1 MRLAARREDVLRRR
15 GLLRSHVVSVVVRAS
30 IVLCLVGL
38 IAGCGGG
45 GTSGTATG
53 AVALHATWEQS
64 SHGAIRSARSVP
76 SPVPTQPVPPSVSTV
91 EVRVH
96 AMGGQL
102 VRTFVDPAE
111 TRDVVIQNLR
121 AGPATLQVF
130 GYDLPFAERSLLDDF
145 NLPPSYESPPVA
157 VIIPAGQTADAGTV
171 MLTAQP
177 FVTDF
182 DPALGASGVSRSTLV
197 TFILATAVGD
207 IDATTIDISVAGN
220 TVVTNGQTQ
229 PGATLLPC
237 VDGGEVPC
245 GARADRM
252 LQGFIFSFDAQM
264 PYPAESVIPV
274 VVSAGDTNHPQRSF
288 SGFRYTFTTGQVVVT
303 PTSTATSTAT
313 STPTT
318 PETPTHTPTATLTA
332 TPALTFTATATP
344 TSTATRTPTPSQ
356 TQTRTRTATVT
367 ATGSNTATATE
378 TETPTPQ
385 PVRYIVTTTAN
396 DGPGSLRQAIRDANA
411 DLQPS
416 LIEFDP
422 TLAGETI
429 SLTDPTVPVDSLT
442 IEDID
447 TTINGDIDGDG
458 RPDIEVDGPG
468 VEFGFDVFATGVII
482 EGLSISSF
490 DSAGILIEPD
500 ASNVV
505 VNHCYVGVGLDGVS
519 DAHNFETGIE
529 VHGHAHRIINSV
541 ISANFGLGFDIDA
554 DANGV
559 IIKGNVIGASAD
571 RTVSLGNGDDGVAI
585 TDGSDHVIG
594 GTGPNDGNFIVSNGG
609 SGISIFRQTLTPTP
623 LAQPT
628 GHITI
633 QGNQIGDPNL
643 RGNIEGIGIID
654 APDVLVGGSEPGAAN
669 VIQANAG
676 VGITILGAQSTRVT
690 LSRNSLAA
698 NDDQGIVRTDGA
710 ETLVSPPVIHLD
722 GQTIVGTGASN
733 STIEIFATD
742 EPPDA
747 TGAGEGETFLGSV
760 RSDGEGV
767 FSFPLAQP
775 LPMHVTAT
783 LTDPMGNTSVYAQNI
798 DVAETPTPTETPTDT
813 PTPEDTTTPT
823 LTPTETP
830 TVPEVPTPTATETQT
845 AGDTATP
852 TASASETPTAIVT
865 LTPTETTTPGET
877 LTPTTTATPTVT
889 TTPEDTATPSPTA
902 TETASVTATAT
913 ETASSGETLT
923 PTLSPTAS
931 HTASPT
937 ETATATVS
945 VTPTAG
951 DTPTVTE
958 TPTTTVTASPSSTP
972 TPTATLTG
980 AGLAYV
986 SNSGSN
992 SVSVIDVGSNVVVR
1006 SVPVGTAPFGVAVDG
1021 SGTRAYVTNLLSRT
1035 LSVIDTDT
1043 NKVVHTLSVGSL
1055 PRGVAVNASGT
1066 RVYVANELSGTLS
1079 VIDTLTNEVSDIP
1092 LGGSPFG
1099 VDVNPVSEG
1108 QVFVTNRSGGTV
1120 SVLNTAEGGL
1130 DTVPVG
1136 AAPLGVAVDPAGSFA
1151 YVANSESDSVSII
1164 NSDTF
1169 GVTSVD
1175 VGDQP
1180 VAVAINPTGTRVYV
1194 ANSMGNSVSV
1204 IDTVD
1209 PRVVSTIRVPGQPF
1223 GIAVD
1228 AVGTQVYVA
1237 TLAANQVA
1245 VINVATG
1252 GVATIDVDSG
1262 PVAFGRFVG
1271 PSAVGQ

>member
-30 IVLCLVGL
+30 NVLCLVGL

-45 GTSGTATG
+45 GTNGTATG
-53 AVALHATWEQS
+53 AVALRATWEQS
-64 SHGAIRSARSVP
+64 SHGVSAARRLP
-76 SPVPTQPVPPSVSTV
+76 NPVPTQPVPPSVSTV

-102 VRTFVDPAE
+102 VSSFVDPTE

-121 AGPATLQVF
+121 AGPATLRVF
-130 GYDLPFAERSLLDDF
+130 GYDLPFAKRSLLDDF
-145 NLPPSYESPPVA
+145 NLPPSYQSPPVA

-197 TFILATAVGD
+197 NFILATAVGN
-207 IDATTIDISVAGN
+207 IDATTIGIRVAGN
-220 TVVTNGQTQ
+220 PVVTNGQTQ
-229 PGATLLPC
+229 PGATLRPC
-237 VDGGEVPC
+237 GDGGEVPC

-252 LQGFIFSFDAQM
+252 LQGFIFSFDAPI

-274 VVSAGDTNHPQRSF
+274 VVSAGDTNHPQRF
-288 SGFRYTFTTGQVVVT
+288 FAGFRYTFTTGQVVVT

-313 STPTT
+313 STPTAIGT
-318 PETPTHTPTATLTA
+318 LTHTPTATLTA
-332 TPALTFTATATP
+332 TPPLTSTATATP

-356 TQTRTRTATVT
+356 TQTRTRTATAT

-385 PVRYIVTTTAN
+385 PARYVVTTTAN

-429 SLTDPTVPVDSLT
+429 SLTDPAAPVDSLK
-442 IEDID
+442 IEDSD

-458 RPDIEVDGPG
+458 RPDIQVDGPG
-468 VEFGFDVFATGVII
+468 VEFGFDVFASGVTI

-490 DSAGILIEPD
+490 DAAGIIIEVE

-529 VHGHAHRIINSV
+529 VHGNAHRIINSV
-541 ISANFGLGFDIDA
+541 ISANFGLGFDIDV
-554 DANGV
+554 DATGV
-559 IIKGNVIGASAD
+559 IVQGNVIGASAD

-585 TDGSDHVIG
+585 TGGSGHLDHVIG
-594 GTGPNDGNFIVSNGG
+594 GTGPNDGNFIASNNG
-609 SGISIFRQTLTPTP
+609 SGISVFQGQ
-623 LAQPT
+623 AS
-628 GHITI
+628 HIAI

-643 RGNIEGIGIID
+643 RGNLEGIGIAD
-654 APDVLVGGSEPGAAN
+654 APDILIGGSEPGAAN
-669 VIQANAG
+669 VIQANSME
-676 VGITILGAQSTRVT
+676 GIAILGAKSTGVT
-690 LSRNSLAA
+690 VSRNSLAA
-698 NDDQGIVRTDGA
+698 NSDQGIVRAEGA
-710 ETLVSPPVIHLD
+710 ETLVSPPTIQLD
-722 GQTIVGTGASN
+722 GQTIVGTGAPN

-742 EPPDA
+742 EPPDSS
-747 TGAGEGETFLGSV
+747 GAGEGETFLGSV
-760 RSDGEGV
+760 MSDAEGM

-783 LTDPMGNTSVYAQNI
+783 LTDPVGNTSVYAQNV

-813 PTPEDTTTPT
+813 PTPEDTATAT

-830 TVPEVPTPTATETQT
+830 TVPEVPTSTATETPT
-845 AGDTATP
+845 AGETATP
-852 TASASETPTAIVT
+852 TASASATPTATVT
-865 LTPTETTTPGET
+865 PTPTETTTPGET
-877 LTPTTTATPTVT
+877 LTPTATPTPTVT
-889 TTPEDTATPSPTA
+889 TTPEDTPTPSPTA

-913 ETASSGETLT
+913 EAATFGETAT
-923 PTLSPTAS
+923 PTVSPTAPQ
-931 HTASPT
+931 TATPT
-937 ETATATVS
+937 DTATATVS
-945 VTPTAG
+945 ATPTAG

-958 TPTTTVTASPSSTP
+958 TPPTTSTPSPSSTP

-1006 SVPVGTAPFGVAVDG
+1006 SVPVGTAPFGVAVNG
-1021 SGTRAYVTNLLSRT
+1021 SGTRAYVTNLIDRT
-1035 LSVIDTDT
+1035 LSVIDTDS
-1043 NKVVHTLSVGSL
+1043 NKVVDTLSVGSL
-1055 PRGVAVNASGT
+1055 PRGVAVSASGK

-1079 VIDTLTNEVSDIP
+1079 VIDTLTNEVSDMT

-1120 SVLNTAEGGL
+1120 FVLNTAEGAL

-1136 AAPLGVAVDPAGSFA
+1136 AAPLGVAVHPAGSFA

-1180 VAVAINPTGTRVYV
+1180 VAVAINPAGTRAYV

-1204 IDTVD
+1204 IDTVNN
-1209 PRVVSTIRVPGQPF
+1209 RVVATIPVSGQPF

-1237 TLAANQVA
+1237 TLAANKVS
-1245 VINVATG
+1245 VINVASG
-1252 GVATIDVDSG
+1252 AVATVDVESG